1 MDRIGLRNKASIALL
16 VALAAGSIQAQ
27 QPPDIREGFYN
38 GKRVIYEVV
47 NGMAVIEGDI
57 ILGRPEEL
65 APRQVKP
72 PIGGRH
78 ELVAVNEPTKL
89 WTDRIVYYTID
100 ENLPNPQRVL
110 DAIKHWEQKA
120 PILRFAERV
129 SELNWVLFE
138 EPEPEEEPICA
149 SYVGMQGGEQTVWIP
164 DGCTVGTIIHE
175 IGHAVGLWHE
185 QQREDR
191 DAHVRVMLENI
202 DKRKRYA
209 FFQHIQTGDDIG
221 PYDYGSIMHY
231 GPFLFSRN
239 YSPTIETIPP
249 GMMIGDRE
257 GLSVGDKYGVYELYG
272 STIREWT
279 SISSNPEGLLVEVDG
294 VFYTTPAGFQWVEGT
309 THRIKALEPEGTETE
324 RFRFAKW
331 SNGEAQEH
339 QVTVSESSPRLIT
352 AQYVQ
357 QFKLQSG
364 ATPTEGGSV
373 KIAPES
379 PDGFYA
385 ARTPVVAVAVSEEGY
400 SFWYW
405 TSLSSAGLNIHGW
418 SDNPAYLLVKDGLN
432 YTAQFTTVPLTKL
445 ATNHPGRRAAVN
457 GIDYWLPV
465 NFALQPGG
473 QYSVEVKEETQ
484 DGPSKTTRWVFS
496 EWGNC
501 GSNCGSS
508 TLNIT
513 AGERS
518 ATYTAYFTQQ
528 HLLTAEPYPKE
539 AGYVD
544 VVPHSEDGFYDAGT
558 PLYLKATPKPGWVFW
573 DWGWLD
579 SLDETGYR
587 QRTTRDNPSILV
599 MDEQQWMGASFVVSD
614 DGGAQ

>member
-1 MDRIGLRNKASIALL
+1 MDRIGLRNKIPIALL
-16 VALAAGSIQAQ
+16 IALTAGSIQAQ

-47 NGMAVIEGDI
+47 NGMAVVEGDI
-57 ILGRPEEL
+57 ILGRPADL
-65 APRQVKP
+65 TPRQTNL
-72 PIGGRH
+72 PIPGRH
-78 ELVAVNEPTKL
+78 KLSPVNSPSRL
-89 WTDRIVYYTID
+89 WTDRTVYYAID
-100 ENLPNPQRVL
+100 EDLPNPERVV
-110 DAIKHWEQKA
+110 DAIQHWREKI
-120 PILRFAERV
+120 PLIRFEERI
-129 SELNWVLFE
+129 SELNWVRFQ
-138 EPEPEEEPICA
+138 EPEEEGRCA
-149 SYVGMQGGEQTVWIP
+149 AQVGMIGGEQPVWVSE
-164 DGCTVGTIIHE
+164 GCGFGAIVHE

-279 SISSNPEGLLVEVDG
+279 SISSTPEGLRVEVDG
-294 VFYTTPAGFQWVEGT
+294 VVWPTPKGFQWVEGSV
-309 THRIKALEPEGTETE
+309 HSIRALEPEGTEDE

-357 QFKLQSG
+357 QFKLQSSEVY
-364 ATPTEGGSV
+364 PPDGGSV
-373 KIAPES
+373 KIASES

-385 ARTPVVAVAVSEEGY
+385 ARTPVVAVAASEEGY
-400 SFWYW
+400 SFYGWYGR
-405 TSLSSAGLNIHGW
+405 TYVSHGRAG
-418 SDNPAYLLVKDGLN
+418 NPAYFLVMNEELDYKV
-432 YTAQFTTVPLTKL
+432 QFTKSPFTKL
-445 ATNHPGRRAAVN
+445 VANHPRRYVLVD
-457 GIDYWLPV
+457 GEEVWLPR
-465 NFALQPGG
+465 NFFWRPNSTHTIEVEEKVQPGRSG
-473 QYSVEVKEETQ
+473 A
-484 DGPSKTTRWVFS
+484 TRWVFS

-508 TLNIT
+508 TLDIT
-513 AGERS
+513 ATERS
-518 ATYTAYFTQQ
+518 ETYTAYFTQQ
-528 HLLTAEPYPKE
+528 HLLTGDPYPKE
-539 AGYVD
+539 AGFVD
-544 VVPHSEDGFYDAGT
+544 VIPHSEDGFHDACQGRSKT
-558 PLYLKATPKPGWVFW
+558 RPPGRSKTRPLWERGRVC
-573 DWGWLD
+573 
-579 SLDETGYR
+579 
-587 QRTTRDNPSILV
+587 
-599 MDEQQWMGASFVVSD
+599 FVGSAGVA
-614 DGGAQ
+614 GVEACAAVRRRV